1 MKDVHVHRVVSE
13 EKLSPF
19 APSWNFSII
28 EGVIEN
34 VDFGHIAKLLLEK
47 QDEILKIKPQND
59 GMSGL
64 GMKSITA
71 RHLDFNTFNFD
82 DPELNKLKDNINT
95 LHNVYLQILGL
106 TEEIP
111 KTELWCKSWY
121 NVMRKGQRIKP
132 HLHDL
137 APDAY
142 LGGNIVVQCDDTTT
156 SYMHPY
162 HAFVRA
168 KNPDVDYKSKNEVGK
183 ITLFPNYI
191 PHCTTIHKGDTER
204 ITIAFDLL
212 TKKESDIFIK
222 L

>member
-142 LGGNIVVQCDDTTT
+142 LGGNIVVQCDNII
-156 SYMHPY
+156 S
-162 HAFVRA
+162 
-168 KNPDVDYKSKNEVGK
+168 
-183 ITLFPNYI
+183 
-191 PHCTTIHKGDTER
+191 
-204 ITIAFDLL
+204 
-212 TKKESDIFIK
+212 
-222 L
+222 